1 MLILNIHVN
10 NLQTQNLMPQLTACK
25 LKTFLVEKNRK
36 YQMNEECF
44 RDRKPSSPSTVW
56 RTKVQNKANRPQESS
71 TLVGK

>member
-1 MLILNIHVN
+1 
-10 NLQTQNLMPQLTACK
+10 
-25 LKTFLVEKNRK
+25 
-36 YQMNEECF
+36 MNEEIRWFEECF